1 LKKGF
6 FLSNIIPVKR
16 FQLFLKK
23 SFVSG
28 LSILLLVPILLAFGC
43 APQPK
48 SLLNQDKIKKGE
60 KIYSERC
67 LSCHGPQ
74 GKGGL
79 GPSLVSP
86 QIKKALKETEE
97 GSEVEKTI
105 LKGRGKMPSFEKEI
119 SHLDLHNLLEY
130 ILSIQK
136 D

>member
-1 LKKGF
+1 
-6 FLSNIIPVKR
+6 
-16 FQLFLKK
+16 
-23 SFVSG
+23 
-28 LSILLLVPILLAFGC
+28 
-43 APQPK
+43 
-48 SLLNQDKIKKGE
+48 
-60 KIYSERC
+60 
-67 LSCHGPQ
+67 
-74 GKGGL
+74 L

-105 LKGRGKMPSFEKEI
+105 LQGKGKMPSFEKEI